1 MNLELGIM
9 NLCLRVKG
17 EVFNNI
23 SKGAEIVI
31 EYTAQNILDSTLI
44 HNSKFLILN

>member
-1 MNLELGIM
+1 MNYEFVSKSE
-9 NLCLRVKG
+9 R